1 MPSGNSVNKSVNAS
15 AISQGSSTV
24 GGPAEKYRQAL
35 LIDKPAARREK
46 QREKEMQL
54 EKDLRT

>member
-1 MPSGNSVNKSVNAS
+1 MPSGNSVNAS

-46 QREKEMQL
+46 QREKEMLL